1 MNTHP
6 TIKLDDL
13 DIEYVDDDDE
23 RDDSLNELRQEVI
36 FQNSVSGHATRFEC
50 ESAQEQPT
58 VGGPV

>member
-1 MNTHP
+1 MSTHP

-36 FQNSVSGHATRFEC
+36 FLIVCQDTRR

-58 VGGPV
+58 GVGGPVLAF